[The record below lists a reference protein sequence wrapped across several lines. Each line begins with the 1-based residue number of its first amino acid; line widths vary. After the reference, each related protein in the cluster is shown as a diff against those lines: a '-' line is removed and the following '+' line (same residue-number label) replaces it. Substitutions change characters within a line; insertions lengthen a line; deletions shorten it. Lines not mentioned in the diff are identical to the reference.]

1 MAARPN
7 LLLLIPDQ
15 HRADWL
21 AGGDLPLRTPTLQ
34 QLAAQG
40 VSLQRAYCTSP
51 LCAPARASLASGR
64 HYAHCGVP
72 GNGHNYPLQQPTF
85 YQGLRA
91 AGYRVA
97 GVGKFDLHKPPRSLR
112 TSDPAD
118 LWWELDGSRLLDEW
132 GFTDGID
139 SEGKLDGSNSYR
151 AAGAPRGPYL
161 KMLHDR
167 GLADTYVQEHAARRQ
182 HLGAY
187 TTALPDAAYGDNWV
201 AANALQVLDG
211 LPRGTP
217 WFLQVNFLGPHDP
230 LDVTAAMRARWEQ
243 VEFPLPHAN
252 EHPDGAA
259 LLRARQNYA
268 AMIEN
273 IDTWCG
279 RLLEAVAARGEL
291 ENTVVVYAS
300 DHGEMLGDH
309 GRWGKSIWYEAAVR
323 VPLIIAGPGA
333 ASGASSAALVSLH
346 DLAATFLD
354 YAAAAPLPGMD
365 AVSLRPLLEGRR
377 SHHRP
382 VAVAALAGW
391 RLATDERHK
400 LVIDPAHEPLLFD
413 RTADPFEDHNL
424 ASQRPEVVDQ
434 LRMHLV

>member
-1 MAARPN
+1 MAERPN
-7 LLLLIPDQ
+7 LLLLLPDQ

-21 AGGDLPLRTPTLQ
+21 AGGGLPLRTPVLER
-34 QLAAQG
+34 LAEQG
-40 VSLQRAYCTSP
+40 VSLRRAYCTSP
-51 LCAPARASLASGR
+51 LCAPSRASLASGR

-72 GNGHNYPLQQPTF
+72 GNGRDYPLQQPTF
-85 YQGLRA
+85 YQALRA

-97 GVGKFDLHKPPRSLR
+97 GVGKFDLHKDI
-112 TSDPAD
+112 SDPAN
-118 LWWELDGSRLLDEW
+118 LWWELDGSRLLSEW

-139 SEGKLDGSNSYR
+139 SEGKLDGSRSYR

-167 GLADTYVQEHAARRQ
+167 GLAQRYVQEHTARGQ
-182 HLGAY
+182 HLGGY
-187 TTALPDAAYGDNWV
+187 VTALPDDAYGDNWV
-201 AANALQVLDG
+201 AGNALRVLRE
-211 LPRGTP
+211 LPRSAP

-230 LDVTAAMRARWEQ
+230 FDVTAAMRARWERA
-243 VEFPLPHAN
+243 EFPLPHAN
-252 EHPDGAA
+252 AHPDRAA

-273 IDTWCG
+273 IDAWCG

-291 ENTVVVYAS
+291 QNTVVVYAS

-309 GRWGKSIWYEAAVR
+309 GRWGKSTWREAAVR
-323 VPLIIAGPGA
+323 VPLLVSGPGCAQGA
-333 ASGASSAALVSLH
+333 ATDALVSLH

-354 YAAAAPLPGMD
+354 YAAAAPPPAMD

-377 SHHRP
+377 RRHRP
-382 VAVAALAGW
+382 VAVAGLEGW
-391 RLATDERHK
+391 RMATDERYK
-400 LVIDPAHEPLLFD
+400 LVLDPARRPLLFD
-413 RTADPFEDHNL
+413 RSADPWEEHDL
-424 ASQRPEVVDQ
+424 APARPEVVDH

>member
-1 MAARPN
+1 MAERPN
-7 LLLLIPDQ
+7 LLLLLPDQ

-21 AGGDLPLRTPTLQ
+21 AGGGLPLRTPVLER
-34 QLAAQG
+34 LAAQG
-40 VSLQRAYCTSP
+40 VSLRRAYCTSP
-51 LCAPARASLASGR
+51 LCAPSRASLASGR

-72 GNGHNYPLQQPTF
+72 GNGRDYPLQQPTF
-85 YQGLRA
+85 YQALRA

-97 GVGKFDLHKPPRSLR
+97 GVGKFDLHKDI
-112 TSDPAD
+112 SDPAT
-118 LWWELDGSRLLDEW
+118 LWWELDGSRLLSEW

-139 SEGKLDGSNSYR
+139 SEGKLDGSRSYR

-167 GLADTYVQEHAARRQ
+167 GLAQRYVQEHAARGQ
-182 HLGAY
+182 HLGGY
-187 TTALPDAAYGDNWV
+187 VTALPDDAYGDNWV
-201 AANALQVLDG
+201 AGNALRVLQE
-211 LPRGTP
+211 LPRSAP

-230 LDVTAAMRARWEQ
+230 FDVTAAMRARWERA
-243 VEFPLPHAN
+243 EFPLPHAN
-252 EHPDGAA
+252 AHPDRAA

-273 IDTWCG
+273 IDAWCG

-291 ENTVVVYAS
+291 QNTVVVYAS

-309 GRWGKSIWYEAAVR
+309 GRWGKSTWREAAVR
-323 VPLIIAGPGA
+323 VPLLVSGPGCAQGA
-333 ASGASSAALVSLH
+333 ATDALVSLH

-354 YAAAAPLPGMD
+354 YAAAPPPPAMD

-377 SHHRP
+377 RRHRP
-382 VAVAALAGW
+382 VAVAGLEGW
-391 RLATDERHK
+391 RMATGERYK
-400 LVIDPAHEPLLFD
+400 LVLDTDRRPLLFD
-413 RTADPFEDHNL
+413 RSADPWEEHDL
-424 ASQRPEVVDQ
+424 AAARPEVVDH

>member
-1 MAARPN
+1 MAERPN
-7 LLLLIPDQ
+7 LLLLLPDQ

-21 AGGDLPLRTPTLQ
+21 AGGGLPLRTPVLDR
-34 QLAAQG
+34 LAAQG
-40 VSLQRAYCTSP
+40 VSLRRAYCTSP
-51 LCAPARASLASGR
+51 LCAPSRASLASGR

-72 GNGHNYPLQQPTF
+72 GNGHDYPLQQPTF
-85 YQGLRA
+85 YQALRT

-97 GVGKFDLHKPPRSLR
+97 GVGKFDLHKDI
-112 TSDPAD
+112 SDPAN
-118 LWWELDGSRLLDEW
+118 LWWELDGSRLLSEW

-139 SEGKLDGSNSYR
+139 NEGKLDGSRSYR

-167 GLADTYVQEHAARRQ
+167 GLAQRYVQEHAARGH

-187 TTALPDAAYGDNWV
+187 VTALPDDAYGDNWV
-201 AANALQVLDG
+201 AGNALRVLEE
-211 LPRGTP
+211 LPRTAP

-230 LDVTAAMRARWEQ
+230 FDVTAAMRARWEQ
-243 VEFPLPHAN
+243 VEFPPPHAN
-252 EHPDGAA
+252 AHPDRTA

-273 IDTWCG
+273 IDAWCG

-291 ENTVVVYAS
+291 QNTVVVYAS

-309 GRWGKSIWYEAAVR
+309 GRWGKSTWCEAAVR
-323 VPLIIAGPGA
+323 VPLLVAGPGCAQGA
-333 ASGASSAALVSLH
+333 ATDALVSLH

-354 YAAAAPLPGMD
+354 YAAAAPPPAMD

-377 SHHRP
+377 RRHRP
-382 VAVAALAGW
+382 VAVAGLEGW
-391 RLATDERHK
+391 RMATDERYK
-400 LVIDPAHEPLLFD
+400 LVLDPARRPLLFD
-413 RTADPFEDHNL
+413 RSADPWEEHDL
-424 ASQRPEVVDQ
+424 AAARPEVVDH

>member
-1 MAARPN
+1 MTERPN

-21 AGGDLPLRTPTLQ
+21 AGGGLPLRTPALER
-34 QLAAQG
+34 LAAQG
-40 VSLQRAYCTSP
+40 VSLRRAYCTSP
-51 LCAPARASLASGR
+51 LCAPSRASLASGR

-72 GNGHNYPLQQPTF
+72 GNGHDYPLRQPTF
-85 YQGLRA
+85 YQALRA

-97 GVGKFDLHKPPRSLR
+97 GVGKFDLHKD
-112 TSDPAD
+112 TSDPAGM
-118 LWWELDGSRLLDEW
+118 WWELDGSRLLDEW

-167 GLADTYVQEHAARRQ
+167 GLAQRYVQEHAARRE

-187 TTALPDAAYGDNWV
+187 TTALPDDAYGDNWV
-201 AANALQVLDG
+201 AGNALRVLQE
-211 LPRGTP
+211 LPRATP

-230 LDVTAAMRARWEQ
+230 FDVTAAMRARWER
-243 VEFPLPHAN
+243 VEFPLPYAN
-252 EHPDGAA
+252 EHPDRAA

-273 IDTWCG
+273 IDAWCG
-279 RLLEAVAARGEL
+279 RLLDAVAARGEL
-291 ENTVVVYAS
+291 QNTVVVYAS

-309 GRWGKSIWYEAAVR
+309 GRWGKSTWREAAVR
-323 VPLIIAGPGA
+323 VPLLVAGPGCA
-333 ASGASSAALVSLH
+333 QGAVSNALVSLH

-354 YAAAAPLPGMD
+354 YAAAAPPPAMD
-365 AVSLRPLLEGRR
+365 AVSLRPVLEGRR
-377 SHHRP
+377 RGHRP
-382 VAVAALAGW
+382 VAVAGLAGW
-391 RLATDERHK
+391 RMATDERYK
-400 LVIDPAHEPLLFD
+400 LVLDPARQPLLFD
-413 RTADPFEDHNL
+413 RSVDPLEEHDL
-424 ASQRPEVVDQ
+424 AAAQPEVVDH